1 MNQHKYSLREI
12 FTFACLITVP
22 VLFGLYSI
30 KLGQDINWDLQNYH
44 LYNPYA
50 YFHKRIYLDLAP
62 AGLQTYF
69 NPFLDLAYF
78 FAITALSPKTVGFLI
93 GLIQGLSYVF
103 IFKIAS
109 QLLGK
114 GREVYAIFLGLAGIL
129 SVGFLSEVGTTLH
142 DSLVGVLTLIS
153 LWLSISAIGYV
164 GGNCRNSVVLIGMSG
179 ILIGVACGLKLVFAI
194 YALALFIGFL
204 LVPLPWNARVKLSL
218 LFGVSASAGL
228 LLTGGYWFYKMWSEF
243 GNPLFP
249 QFNNIFHGE
258 LASIEPIRDTRF
270 LPRNL
275 YEKLFY
281 PAVFTNNPLRVGE
294 LRYEQVSWVFG
305 YVALLALGGAG
316 LFRSSKTEQDRILSP
331 KVIFLVVYFGISYVL
346 WVNIF
351 GIYRYLIPIEVFIPL
366 LIFIAV
372 DYFFK
377 PSVPRWTPVVFLS
390 MITIVNLK
398 SVPDWGHSNWSD
410 TVYRIESSAITAY
423 PEPAA
428 LYLIGQPLA
437 WIIPALEI
445 NTPFIQLAPNMP
457 VTDAYWKKARA
468 VTDGR
473 VGKQFAIFG
482 SPSTELLARANVG
495 LAKLRLVLDESTCDR
510 LIGYLGS
517 ARYDYRFCEVNRL
530 EE

>member
-1 MNQHKYSLREI
+1 MIKRTSRAK
-12 FTFACLITVP
+12 TFSWLAMVFIP
-22 VLFGLYSI
+22 FMIGIYSI
-30 KLGQDINWDLQNYH
+30 ILGQDINWDLQNYH

-50 YFHKRIYLDLAP
+50 YLHGRIDFDLSP

-69 NPFLDLAYF
+69 NPFLDLVYF
-78 FAITALSPKTVGFLI
+78 SAIGVLDPKSVAFLI
-93 GLIQGLSYVF
+93 GVIQGFSFVI
-103 IFKIAS
+103 IFKIAK
-109 QLLGK
+109 QILGA
-114 GREVYAIFLGLAGIL
+114 GCEGYAIILGIAGLL

-142 DSLVGVLTLIS
+142 DSLVGVLTLTA
-153 LWLSISAIGYV
+153 LWLTMLAIGYIGSDQRKSV
-164 GGNCRNSVVLIGMSG
+164 GLLGMSG
-179 ILIGVACGLKLVFAI
+179 VLVGIACGLKLVFAI
-194 YALALFIGFL
+194 YALALFLGLFF
-204 LVPLPWNARVKLSL
+204 VPLSWSLRFKLAL

-258 LASIEPIRDTRF
+258 LASFEPIRDARF
-270 LPRNL
+270 LPINL

-294 LRYEQVSWVFG
+294 LRYEQVSWIFG

-316 LFRSSKTEQDRILSP
+316 LFRSSKTEQDRRLSP
-331 KVIFLVVYFGISYVL
+331 QVMFLVVYFGISYVL
-346 WVNIF
+346 WLNIF
-351 GIYRYLIPIEVFIPL
+351 GIYRYLIPIEVLIPL

-372 DYFFK
+372 DYFLK
-377 PSVPRWTPVVFLS
+377 PSVPRWTVAVFLS
-390 MITIVNLK
+390 MITLVNLK
-398 SVPDWGHSNWSD
+398 GVPDWGRSNWSD
-410 TVYRIESSAITAY
+410 TVYRVDSSAITDY

-428 LYLIGQPLA
+428 VYLVGQPLA

-457 VTDAYWKKARA
+457 VTDAYWKQARA

-473 VGKQFAIFG
+473 VGKQFAIFA
-482 SPSTELLARANVG
+482 SPSTDLLVRANVG
-495 LAKLRLVLDESTCDR
+495 LVKLRLVLDESTCDR
-510 LIGYLGS
+510 LVGYLGS
-517 ARYDYRFCEVNRL
+517 VRYDYRFCELKGL